1 MTIKEVCEK
10 YAITQDTLR
19 YYEKSG
25 VIPAVTR
32 SPGGI
37 RNYTQQ
43 DLDWVNN
50 AICMRNAGMSVEAIA
65 RYVQLYQQ
73 GDSTL
78 SERHQLLCGERESL
92 LAQKAQLEEALNLL
106 NYKISRYAA
115 ALETGVLS
123 WDPDTEHCSGG
134 RS

>member
-10 YAITQDTLR
+10 FDITQDTLR

-25 VIPAVTR
+25 AIPEVTR
-32 SPGGI
+32 TAGGI

-65 RYVQLYQQ
+65 RYVKLYQQ
-73 GDSTL
+73 GDTTL
-78 SERHQLLCGERESL
+78 ADRHQLLCDERETL
-92 LAQKAQLEEALNLL
+92 LAQLTQLEDALKLL

-123 WDPDTEHCSGG
+123 WEPDAESCKGG
-134 RS
+134 MS